1 MKSNNNSDVN
11 IDNNLSNKI
20 AEAEGEKKNKNHGTN
35 IEDKK
40 ESVQLAKEY
49 NNENKEQLSIEKEN
63 IKIEIVQKEKQ
74 IEVEKNN
81 DPKKEKVN
89 NVNYQEGKNA
99 HEFSFINNNNIS
111 QLNNNNNSSGNKSNS
126 LINLLNYS
134 ENSLDGS
141 DKKTTKINNNDLQND
156 NPIDFNNIDDEN
168 NPNSSGKLII

>member
-1 MKSNNNSDVN
+1 M
-11 IDNNLSNKI
+11 
-20 AEAEGEKKNKNHGTN
+20 A
-35 IEDKK
+35 
-40 ESVQLAKEY
+40 QEY

-63 IKIEIVQKEKQ
+63 IKIELVEKEKQ

-134 ENSLDGS
+134 EIHWMVVIRKQQKL
-141 DKKTTKINNNDLQND
+141 TTMIYKM
-156 NPIDFNNIDDEN
+156 
-168 NPNSSGKLII
+168 IIQ